1 MDFHSAMTNRFLCLS
16 VAGVLYVLVLCYYQ
30 KNRIF
35 PSTGLT
41 SPPPP
46 IAATKPAC
54 SSMFMITAPSG
65 IINTNSFL
73 SSEDLRRA
81 PHLIAPRLSGFQHSP
96 HIANVTVQKIVKNRQ
111 SFGIISS
118 DYESLARLLPRLLF
132 SGNAS
137 KLEEEITRQIVKDGK
152 ETSQYQKNI
161 KIKNPPPFLLGR
173 SRIEAAGGVLP
184 YVPCLIASYS
194 NPTNFYTCA
203 KKRLQN
209 GSPLWMYFMGDS
221 KIRDLFDE
229 FLTLTEPA
237 CNYTVSYWKLNYP
250 WPAVRKNLFFLR
262 WTDMEATTPVLP
274 GMRVTYVFRKF
285 YCMKLSKLN
294 DTQEISQLRLWASGS
309 EPPPSLLVIGYST
322 WMMLW
327 HKNANK
333 LSTVDFLDGLRQM
346 HSLVMPLLQ
355 KISQQTRVLVLSQS
369 RFRPYSDASL
379 KQRAALTSANFDWN
393 EATAL
398 HFLRH
403 GAEVNLYADT
413 PQSTPLQENL
423 NPVSSH
429 SSVWWWDSGLPLN
442 LAAHQECE
450 ELHRLRLTHHPVYRD
465 SFLSCCDPHHAGS
478 VANRDLV
485 VMLLNLV
492 CNSVLQL
499 DHRHCCS

>member
-1 MDFHSAMTNRFLCLS
+1 
-16 VAGVLYVLVLCYYQ
+16 
-30 KNRIF
+30 
-35 PSTGLT
+35 
-41 SPPPP
+41 
-46 IAATKPAC
+46 
-54 SSMFMITAPSG
+54 MFMITAPSG

-118 DYESLARLLPRLLF
+118 DYETLARLLPRLLF

-237 CNYTVSYWKLNYP
+237 CNYTVSYW
-250 WPAVRKNLFFLR
+250 
-262 WTDMEATTPVLP
+262 
-274 GMRVTYVFRKF
+274 
-285 YCMKLSKLN
+285 LSKLN

-309 EPPPSLLVIGYST
+309 EPPPSLLVIGRENPGDS
-322 WMMLW
+322 
-327 HKNANK
+327 
-333 LSTVDFLDGLRQM
+333 LSLATSPQITSSICFFFQEVPTDIVNNCL
-346 HSLVMPLLQ
+346 SLAM
-355 KISQQTRVLVLSQS
+355 K
-369 RFRPYSDASL
+369 
-379 KQRAALTSANFDWN
+379 
-393 EATAL
+393 
-398 HFLRH
+398 
-403 GAEVNLYADT
+403 
-413 PQSTPLQENL
+413 
-423 NPVSSH
+423 
-429 SSVWWWDSGLPLN
+429 
-442 LAAHQECE
+442 
-450 ELHRLRLTHHPVYRD
+450 
-465 SFLSCCDPHHAGS
+465 
-478 VANRDLV
+478 VAIW
-485 VMLLNLV
+485 
-492 CNSVLQL
+492 
-499 DHRHCCS
+499 